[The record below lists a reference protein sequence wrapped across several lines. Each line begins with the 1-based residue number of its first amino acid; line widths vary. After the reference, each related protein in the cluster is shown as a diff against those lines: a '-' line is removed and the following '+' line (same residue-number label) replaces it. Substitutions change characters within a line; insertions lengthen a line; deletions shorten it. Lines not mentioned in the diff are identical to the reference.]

1 MSWAALAD
9 SRARRPAEALLAN
22 PKLSTNGLR
31 GDQRRCPRSRLRDR
45 FGCRWSISGL
55 PVKRQLTVAASS
67 SQAPKND
74 YLFNGSAVEYFTCFM
89 LMFDFTLPTPGIFV
103 RKFI

>member
-1 MSWAALAD
+1 MRNCSPWKFFKTGPTPI
-9 SRARRPAEALLAN
+9 SAN
-22 PKLSTNGLR
+22 LR
-31 GDQRRCPRSRLRDR
+31 IP
-45 FGCRWSISGL
+45 SGL
-55 PVKRQLTVAASS
+55 LVKRKLDRATSS
-67 SQAPKND
+67 LRTPKND